1 MRIKSSSFGFT
12 SLQNQDTFT
21 LFLYTSIHSITIIS
35 STISSF
41 VISNIGLCLQVML
54 KVNGITE
61 QVCIRGSSRL
71 GFLGHIHLPKEVTVG

>member
-21 LFLYTSIHSITIIS
+21 LFLDTSIHSITIIS

-61 QVCIRGSSRL
+61 QVKRL
-71 GFLGHIHLPKEVTVG
+71 LNTQMCS